1 MVENDFEANEQR
13 RPRAPRQESDDEA
26 VNSNVG
32 DPVDDNIDH
41 PPDLEKDKDE
51 TNDDDK
57 EIVIPPDPA
66 HEAKMAALHAENA
79 QDRVLEK
86 MQHCI
91 PEIQE
96 ATKQRREELH
106 HKKQCYWFGWS
117 AQEFISSTVLFPSIL
132 YSGMQIG
139 NIHLY
144 AT

>member
-1 MVENDFEANEQR
+1 MVENNFEANEQR

-32 DPVDDNIDH
+32 DPVDDNIDY

-57 EIVIPPDPA
+57 EIMILPDPA

-96 ATKQRREELH
+96 ATR
-106 HKKQCYWFGWS
+106 
-117 AQEFISSTVLFPSIL
+117 
-132 YSGMQIG
+132 
-139 NIHLY
+139 
-144 AT
+144 

>member
-13 RPRAPRQESDDEA
+13 RPRAPREESDYEA

-32 DPVDDNIDH
+32 DPVDNNIDH
-41 PPDLEKDKDE
+41 PPDLEEDKDE

-66 HEAKMAALHAENA
+66 HEAAACRKCSTLVE
-79 QDRVLEK
+79 QDRVLEEIR
-86 MQHCI
+86 HFI

-96 ATKQRREELH
+96 ATRQRREELH
-106 HKKQCYWFGWS
+106 HEKQWYWFGWS

-132 YSGMQIG
+132 YSD
-139 NIHLY
+139 
-144 AT
+144 

>member
-41 PPDLEKDKDE
+41 PPDLEEDKDE

-66 HEAKMAALHAENA
+66 HEAKMA
-79 QDRVLEK
+79 VLRAAYTRNPGGHTI
-86 MQHCI
+86 MQGG
-91 PEIQE
+91 
-96 ATKQRREELH
+96 A
-106 HKKQCYWFGWS
+106 
-117 AQEFISSTVLFPSIL
+117 SS
-132 YSGMQIG
+132 
-139 NIHLY
+139 
-144 AT
+144 

>member
-41 PPDLEKDKDE
+41 PPDLEEDKDE

-66 HEAKMAALHAENA
+66 HEAKMAALRAENA
-79 QDRVLEK
+79 QLLQNKIVLEE
-86 MQHCI
+86 MRQRI

-96 ATKQRREELH
+96 EMTTQGGA
-106 HKKQCYWFGWS
+106 
-117 AQEFISSTVLFPSIL
+117 SS
-132 YSGMQIG
+132 
-139 NIHLY
+139 
-144 AT
+144 